1 MTDTQLT
8 QEQYE
13 LFKNAEERM
22 KQKRLLYIHFFV
34 FVLGTIF
41 FWVANKLLGY
51 GADYNWWYWA
61 ALIWLFLW
69 LWHAMSVFVF
79 NRFMGKEW
87 EEKQREKLIAA
98 QQEKIMKMGVAIE
111 KELEKKREEVA
122 RQIETEQNKSETV

>member
-51 GADYNWWYWA
+51 GADYKWWYWA
-61 ALIWLFLW
+61 ALISTDLW
-69 LWHAMSVFVF
+69 EK
-79 NRFMGKEW
+79 NGK
-87 EEKQREKLIAA
+87 KNSAKSSSL
-98 QQEKIMKMGVAIE
+98 
-111 KELEKKREEVA
+111 LNKKRL
-122 RQIETEQNKSETV
+122 